1 MLTTRCQSYLSGRSQ
16 LVCINGKNSSLAC
29 MNHRVPEGYIWVLF
43 VILFTNDLP
52 RHVTAQV
59 DLYADDTT
67 ITCSADY
74 KSMHKLEHD
83 LNNSVAEIQNWAV
96 SNKLPINV
104 HKTDVMIVT
113 GKNIESKLDFQPS
126 WKLSDHELV
135 RNVSSGTLLGLDI
148 DSPLSFSQHADKI
161 CKKLCQ
167 RIALLRKMRVYLPLK
182 QRLLYYTSII
192 HPLITYAIVIWSCCD
207 KESLNRVL
215 KLQKRA
221 ARVVLSVH
229 RDSISVQLLNKLNWI
244 PFYEENKIR
253 CCSLIFKLIQ
263 VILPNYLIKHFTV
276 NSKVHSR
283 NTRYAKFNFVF
294 LKYIR
299 EIEGGKSLVRACK
312 LWNKLFLELKRKD
325 FFPIFKRRLFDIIF
339 IK

>member
-1 MLTTRCQSYLSGRSQ
+1 MSGVLLDDYCKAFDMLTTISTYSCWNWRTMVLTTGCQSYLSGRSQ

-104 HKTDVMIVT
+104 DKTDVMIVT

-126 WKLSDHELV
+126 GKLSDHE
-135 RNVSSGTLLGLDI
+135 
-148 DSPLSFSQHADKI
+148 
-161 CKKLCQ
+161 
-167 RIALLRKMRVYLPLK
+167 
-182 QRLLYYTSII
+182 
-192 HPLITYAIVIWSCCD
+192 
-207 KESLNRVL
+207 
-215 KLQKRA
+215 
-221 ARVVLSVH
+221 
-229 RDSISVQLLNKLNWI
+229 
-244 PFYEENKIR
+244 
-253 CCSLIFKLIQ
+253 
-263 VILPNYLIKHFTV
+263 HFTV

-299 EIEGGKSLVRACK
+299 EIGGEKSSVRACK

-325 FFPIFKRRLFDIIF
+325 FFSHL
-339 IK
+339 